1 MASVELYRG
10 EPGPTIRCLEH
21 TTAGGFKAGDLVK
34 LSSGYVAIGTAGAFV
49 GIAHTD
55 ASGTAGTAI
64 DVELINPN
72 STYKCAY
79 HTDTTAQ
86 TLVGDLL
93 DFTFTAG
100 AHTLEESGATTD
112 VYCVGL
118 IDAAGTASG
127 KLEVRFLSSVLTAT
141 T

>member
-10 EPGPTIRCLEH
+10 DPGPTIKCLEH
-21 TTAGGFKAGDLVK
+21 TTAGSFVDGDLVK
-34 LSSGYVAIGTAGAFV
+34 LTSGYVQIATAGV
-49 GIAHTD
+49 ITGIAHTA
-55 ASGTAGTAI
+55 ASGTAATAI

-72 STYKCAY
+72 STYKATY
-79 HTDTTAQ
+79 HTDATSQA
-86 TLVGDLL
+86 LVGDLL

-100 AHTLEESGATTD
+100 AHTLDESGATTD

-118 IDAAGTASG
+118 IDPAATTSG
-127 KLEVRFLSSVLTAT
+127 KLEVRFLGALLTST

>member
-1 MASVELYRG
+1 MASVELFRG
-10 EPGPTIRCLEH
+10 DPGPTIICLEH
-21 TTAGGFKAGDLVK
+21 TTAGGFKDGDLVK
-34 LSSGYVAIGTAGAFV
+34 LTSGYVQIATAGVIA
-49 GIAHTD
+49 GIAHKD
-55 ASGTAGTAI
+55 ASGTAATEI
-64 DVELINPN
+64 PVELINPI
-72 STYKCAY
+72 STYRAAY
-79 HTDTTAQ
+79 HTDATAQ

-118 IDAAGTASG
+118 IDAAGTTSG
-127 KLEVRFLSSVLTAT
+127 KLEVRFLGALLTST